1 MQPYLA
7 SVPVCVDGVTVVPGD
22 IVFARGTTA
31 VILPVDAAEST
42 LKKTREMM
50 NKMDSA
56 KDMMVGE
63 DPRQVMSQGSSEI

>member
-31 VILPVDAAEST
+31 VILPVDAAESI
-42 LKKTREMM
+42 LEKP
-50 NKMDSA
+50 A
-56 KDMMVGE
+56 KL
-63 DPRQVMSQGSSEI
+63 

>member
-7 SVPVCVDGVTVVPGD
+7 NVPVCVDGVTVVPGD

-31 VILPVDAAEST
+31 VILPVDAAESI
-42 LKKTREMM
+42 LEKAPEIRK
-50 NKMDSA
+50 KMDGA

-63 DPRQVMSQGSSEI
+63 DPRQVLSQGSSEI